1 MRPPIEPKDL
11 REWDVIVVNTSGGK
25 DSMATLLMV
34 AEMAREACVLE
45 RVVAVH
51 ADLGRVE
58 WPGVRE
64 LAQEQAEALGVR
76 FEAISRAKGDLLA
89 QVEAR
94 GRWPDSSNRYCT
106 SDQKR
111 DQVAKVLTW
120 LAAERAEFPGKVEG
134 RPVRVLNCMG
144 FRAEESAARAK
155 RKVMTRDERTSSG
168 RKEVW
173 TWLPIHDWTLAR
185 VWEAIKASG
194 LRWHRAYDLGMPRLS
209 CVFCIFAPK
218 EALVISGHENRAL
231 LDEYVALEARIGHRF
246 TNRMAIAEV
255 KAAVE
260 AGERPSVVPG
270 WEM

>member
-1 MRPPIEPKDL
+1 MRAPIEPKDL
-11 REWDVIVVNTSGGK
+11 REWDVIVVNTSAGK
-25 DSMATLLMV
+25 DSMATLVTV
-34 AEMAREACVLE
+34 AAMAREAGVLD

-64 LAQEQAEALGVR
+64 LAQEQAEALGIR
-76 FEAISRAKGDLLA
+76 FEVVRRGKGDLLA

-111 DQVAKVLTW
+111 DQVAKVLTR
-120 LAAERAEFPGKVEG
+120 LAAERGG
-134 RPVRVLNCMG
+134 DGVRILNCMG

-155 RKVMTRDERTSSG
+155 RQVMTRDERTSSG

-173 TWLPIHDWTLAR
+173 TWLPIHDWPLAR
-185 VWEAIKASG
+185 VWEVIKASG

-218 EALVISGHENRAL
+218 EALVIAGHENREL
-231 LDEYVALEARIGHRF
+231 LDEYVALEAKIGHRF
-246 TNRMAIAEV
+246 THRMAIAEV
-255 KAAVE
+255 RDAVL
-260 AGERPSVVPG
+260 AGERPAQVPG